1 MGAIGLISVP
11 PNIIIM
17 QWYGLSVG
25 GTEWVIIIFVALVL
39 ILGTGKL
46 PGAAR
51 KIGRAVNEYN
61 RAKDG
66 IEEHVKGMQDAADGI
81 PRISGPVESEREKLE
96 MIARSAGISPG
107 GRSDEEL
114 RSAISKKIGQKE
126 GGAARGDGSGGDGS
140 GGDGSGGDGGGS
152 SSSNGGD
159 KGAPAKDRVAAAGSA
174 PDDGRRAA

>member
-1 MGAIGLISVP
+1 MNAIGLISVP

-51 KIGRAVNEYN
+51 KIGKAVNEYN

-107 GRSDEEL
+107 GKSDEEL
-114 RSAISKKIGQKE
+114 RSAISKKIGRKE
-126 GGAARGDGSGGDGS
+126 NGAVRGDGSSNG
-140 GGDGSGGDGGGS
+140 GGGS
-152 SSSNGGD
+152 SSSSSSDD
-159 KGAPAKDRVAAAGSA
+159 KGAPAKDRVAPAGSA
-174 PDDGRRAA
+174 ADDGGRAA

>member
-1 MGAIGLISVP
+1 
-11 PNIIIM
+11 M

-51 KIGRAVNEYN
+51 KIGKAVNEYN

-81 PRISGPVESEREKLE
+81 PRISGPVGSEREKLE

-107 GRSDEEL
+107 GKSDEEL

-126 GGAARGDGSGGDGS
+126 SGAARGDGGDGR
-140 GGDGSGGDGGGS
+140 GGS
-152 SSSNGGD
+152 NSSNGGGD
-159 KGAPAKDRVAAAGSA
+159 KSAPAKDRVAAAGSA
-174 PDDGRRAA
+174 PDDSGRAA

>member
-1 MGAIGLISVP
+1 MNAIGLISVP

-51 KIGRAVNEYN
+51 KIGKAVNEYN

-107 GRSDEEL
+107 GKSDEEL
-114 RSAISKKIGQKE
+114 RSAISKKIGQK
-126 GGAARGDGSGGDGS
+126 GNGAMRGDGSSSGDG
-140 GGDGSGGDGGGS
+140 GGGGGS
-152 SSSNGGD
+152 SSSDG
-159 KGAPAKDRVAAAGSA
+159 KGASAKDRVAAAGSA
-174 PDDGRRAA
+174 QDDSGRAA

>member
-1 MGAIGLISVP
+1 
-11 PNIIIM
+11 M

-51 KIGRAVNEYN
+51 KIGKAVNEYN

-96 MIARSAGISPG
+96 TIARSAGISPG

-114 RSAISKKIGQKE
+114 RGAISKKIGQKE
-126 GGAARGDGSGGDGS
+126 NGAARG
-140 GGDGSGGDGGGS
+140 GGDGGGGDGGGGS
-152 SSSNGGD
+152 SGTNRNDSVD
-159 KGAPAKDRVAAAGSA
+159 KGAPEKDRVAASGSA
-174 PDDGRRAA
+174 PDDGGRAA

>member
-1 MGAIGLISVP
+1 
-11 PNIIIM
+11 M

-51 KIGRAVNEYN
+51 KIGKAVNEYN

-107 GRSDEEL
+107 GKSDEEL

-126 GGAARGDGSGGDGS
+126 NGAVRGDGSSS
-140 GGDGSGGDGGGS
+140 GGGGS
-152 SSSNGGD
+152 SSSDD

-174 PDDGRRAA
+174 PDDSGRAA

>member
-1 MGAIGLISVP
+1 
-11 PNIIIM
+11 M

-126 GGAARGDGSGGDGS
+126 GGAARGDGNS
-140 GGDGSGGDGGGS
+140 GDGGGS
-152 SSSNGGD
+152 RRSSSGGGGD
-159 KGAPAKDRVAAAGSA
+159 KDAPAKDRVAAAGSA
-174 PDDGRRAA
+174 PDDGGRAA